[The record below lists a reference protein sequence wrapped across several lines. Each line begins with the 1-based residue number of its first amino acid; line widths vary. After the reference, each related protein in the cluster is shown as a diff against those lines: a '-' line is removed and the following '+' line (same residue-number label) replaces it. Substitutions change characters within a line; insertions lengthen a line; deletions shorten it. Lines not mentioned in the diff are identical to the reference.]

1 MIFLTKSKI
10 FLYFLLSF
18 ILGIAVASFLEVAFL
33 FIFILFL
40 SGLVLMV
47 IFWSKKKIRILAFC
61 SILLALGILRFNFA
75 QSKVDES
82 KIQFYNNQEIEFV
95 GLVSGEPDVRSDSL
109 KLKINVSEV
118 EGKKGNFGLVL
129 LKTGLYP
136 SYQYGDKLK
145 ILCELQKPEKINE
158 FDYEKYLAKDDIY
171 SVCYQPKIELIQKNQ
186 GNPIFAL
193 ILKIK
198 NKLNDS
204 VNSNLGEPQASLLS
218 AITLGVRR
226 GLPDELMLRFSEA
239 GITHIIAI
247 SGQNITIVTTILMN
261 LGLAFYLSRRQ
272 SFYFASFILL
282 IYVVLTGMSASVVRA
297 GIMGFLVLLAMRLG
311 RLNQS
316 TNALVL
322 AACLML
328 WVNPKLL
335 RLDIS
340 FQLSFA
346 AILGLIYLSPIFEKW
361 LEKIPNNFQIKEMV
375 TMTMSAQVF
384 TLPLIIFYFSRL
396 SVIAP
401 LTNILIL
408 PILPYL
414 MTLGLLAAIVGI
426 IFAPLS
432 QILFWILWL
441 FLTYIIKVSYFF
453 TSFSF
458 SYFDLGK
465 INWLIILVSY
475 FLIILLILKF
485 RSNVFEG
492 KKV

>member
-1 MIFLTKSKI
+1 
-10 FLYFLLSF
+10 LLSY
-18 ILGIAVASFLEVAFL
+18 ILGVALASFFEVAFL

-40 SGLVLMV
+40 AGLVLII

-61 SILLALGILRFNFA
+61 LIFLALGILRFNFA
-75 QSKVDES
+75 QPKVDIN
-82 KIQFYNNQEIEFV
+82 KIQFYNGQEIEFV
-95 GLVSGEPDVRSDSL
+95 GIVLGEPDVRSDSL
-109 KLKINVSEV
+109 KLKIEV
-118 EGKKGNFGLVL
+118 FQVEATFGDYGQVLV
-129 LKTGLYP
+129 KTNLYP
-136 SYQYGDKLK
+136 QYDYGDRLK
-145 ILCELQKPEKINE
+145 IDCELQKPGKIND

-171 SVCYQPKIELIQKNQ
+171 SVCYQPKIELLEKNK
-186 GNPIFAL
+186 GNKIFGL

-198 NKLNDS
+198 NMLNDS

-218 AITLGVRR
+218 AIILGIRRTL
-226 GLPDELMLRFSEA
+226 PSELMLRFSEA

-261 LGLAFYLSRRQ
+261 LGLAFYLSRKQ
-272 SFYFASFILL
+272 SFYFAGFILI

-316 TNALVL
+316 TNALVF

-328 WVNPKLL
+328 LVNPKLL

-346 AILGLIYLSPIFEKW
+346 AILGLIYLSPVFEKW
-361 LEKIPNNFQIKEMV
+361 LEKIPNPFQIREMV

-384 TLPLIIFYFSRL
+384 TLPMIIFYFSRL

-426 IFAPLS
+426 IFAPFA
-432 QILFWILWL
+432 QIFFWILWL
-441 FLTYIIKVSYFF
+441 MLTYIIKVSYYF
-453 TSFSF
+453 TSLPLSF
-458 SYFDLGK
+458 FNLGK
-465 INWLIILVSY
+465 MNWLIIFISY
-475 FLIILLILKF
+475 FLIILLIF
-485 RSNVFEG
+485 RFRKNVIQV

>member
-1 MIFLTKSKI
+1 LFSKSKI

-18 ILGIAVASFLEVAFL
+18 IFGVATASFFKVSFFIVFVS
-33 FIFILFL
+33 FIFSLIL
-40 SGLVLMV
+40 VI
-47 IFWSKKKIRILAFC
+47 IFWANKRVRILAFC
-61 SILLALGILRFNFA
+61 LIFLVLGIFRFNFA
-75 QSKVDES
+75 QPKIDQNN
-82 KIQFYNNQEIEFV
+82 IQFYNGQEIGFT
-95 GLVSGEPDVRSDSL
+95 GQVSAEPDVRSDSL
-109 KLKINVSEV
+109 KLKINVFEI
-118 EGKKGNFGLVL
+118 EEKKGNFGLVL
-129 LKTGLYP
+129 IKTGLYP
-136 SYQYGDKLK
+136 SYQYGDRLK
-145 ILCELQKPEKINE
+145 IDCELVKPGKIND
-158 FDYEKYLAKDDIY
+158 FDYEKYLAKDDIF
-171 SVCYQPKIELIQKNQ
+171 SVCYQPKIELLDKNQ
-186 GNPIFAL
+186 GNLIFAL

-204 VNSNLGEPQASLLS
+204 VNSNLSEPQASLLS

-261 LGLAFYLSRRQ
+261 LALAFYLSRKQ
-272 SFYFASFILL
+272 SFYFAGFILI
-282 IYVVLTGMSASVVRA
+282 IYVILTGMSASVVRA

-328 WVNPKLL
+328 LVNPKIL

-346 AILGLIYLSPIFEKW
+346 AILGLVYLSPVFEKC
-361 LEKIPNNFQIKEMV
+361 LEKISNPFQIREMI

-384 TLPLIIFYFSRL
+384 TLPLIIFYFSRF

-401 LTNILIL
+401 ITNILIL

-414 MTLGLLAAIVGI
+414 MTLGLLAAIIGI
-426 IFAPLS
+426 IFTPLS
-432 QILFWILWL
+432 QLFFWILWL
-441 FLTYIIKVSYFF
+441 MLTYIIKVSYYF
-453 TSFSF
+453 TSLPLSF
-458 SYFDLGK
+458 FNLGK
-465 INWLIILVSY
+465 MNWLIIFVSY
-475 FLIILLILKF
+475 FLIFLLILKF
-485 RSNVFEG
+485 RKNVSQI
-492 KKV
+492 KKI